1 MEKTQQI
8 LPEKNNIK
16 DGEQP
21 NYGSGILPDD
31 LVEKMIKD
39 VKIRTA
45 SVTKSMYLFFHF
57 YFPHY
62 ITYPTAGFQKQIFHS
77 IEKSETEDLFIIA
90 FRGSG
95 KSTIVTTAYPI
106 WAILGRQQKKFV
118 VLICQT
124 RNQARQQLGNIKSE
138 LETNELLK
146 NDLGPFSEDADE
158 WGIWS
163 LVFKK
168 SGARIIA
175 ASTEQSIR
183 GIRHRQ
189 WRPDL
194 IILDDVQDV
203 NSVKTLESRQN
214 LSQWFHQ
221 DVIPLGE
228 PGKTRI
234 VAVGNLLHQDS
245 LMMRIKQ
252 EIEKG
257 RSGVFKII
265 PLLDNKDRIA
275 WLGKYPNM
283 AAVEE
288 EKLRHG
294 NIAFEREFNLRI
306 ISDDDQVIPFEWIKT
321 YDDIPKNVTM
331 SKIIMAVDLAISE
344 KDTADKTAI
353 VSAGICGWGK
363 EAKIYFLPHPINK
376 RMDFATM
383 IEKVKNVFQAN
394 LNICQNVKIL
404 VEDVGYQRA
413 AIQALSGE
421 GLPVEGFKVNDD
433 KRARLITVSGL
444 IKNGQAIF
452 PKIGTEI
459 QIQQITGFG
468 VERFDDLVDATTM
481 ILFDFLKEPPY
492 LPTVVWL
499 DNPWHNKER
508 DIDNFFDDFRQG
520 RFLR

>member
-1 MEKTQQI
+1 
-8 LPEKNNIK
+8 
-16 DGEQP
+16 
-21 NYGSGILPDD
+21 
-31 LVEKMIKD
+31 
-39 VKIRTA
+39 
-45 SVTKSMYLFFHF
+45 
-57 YFPHY
+57 
-62 ITYPTAGFQKQIFHS
+62 
-77 IEKSETEDLFIIA
+77 
-90 FRGSG
+90 
-95 KSTIVTTAYPI
+95 
-106 WAILGRQQKKFV
+106 
-118 VLICQT
+118 
-124 RNQARQQLGNIKSE
+124 
-138 LETNELLK
+138 
-146 NDLGPFSEDADE
+146 
-158 WGIWS
+158 
-163 LVFKK
+163 
-168 SGARIIA
+168 
-175 ASTEQSIR
+175 
-183 GIRHRQ
+183 
-189 WRPDL
+189 
-194 IILDDVQDV
+194 
-203 NSVKTLESRQN
+203 
-214 LSQWFHQ
+214 
-221 DVIPLGE
+221 
-228 PGKTRI
+228 
-234 VAVGNLLHQDS
+234 
-245 LMMRIKQ
+245 MMRIKQ

-321 YDDIPKNVTM
+321 YDDIPKNVTV

-353 VSAGICGWGK
+353 VSAAISGWGK
-363 EAKIYFLPHPINK
+363 EAKIYFLPHPVNK

-383 IEKVKNVFQAN
+383 LEKVKNVFQAN

-452 PKIGTEI
+452 PKIGSEI

-481 ILFDFLKEPPY
+481 ILFDFLKEPPFPSSFEVMGNFANRTISF
-492 LPTVVWL
+492 LPLREAVSASFIKPSPSSMAMKLWSGSNLLFRYPSIL
-499 DNPWHNKER
+499 DKILILSSPVL
-508 DIDNFFDDFRQG
+508 F
-520 RFLR
+520 